1 MAKFQSRRAVSFRAE
16 VFVAL
21 EELCK
26 AQGVSLAAYVE
37 DAVRN
42 KMAIA
47 GVELPSH
54 EAAVARLKARAPR
67 KEVPPS
73 FEDVISGVRML

>member
-1 MAKFQSRRAVSFRAE
+1 MARFQSRRAVSFRAE

-21 EELCK
+21 EDLCR
-26 AQGVSLAAYVE
+26 AQGVSLASFVE

-47 GVELPSH
+47 GVALPSH
-54 EAAVARLKARAPR
+54 ADAVARLKARAP
-67 KEVPPS
+67 KPEKPLS
-73 FEDVISGVRML
+73 FEDVISGVRLL